1 MKMALGENLRK
12 LRISENLT
20 QEQLA
25 EALGVSP
32 QAVSRWE
39 NESAC
44 PDISL
49 LPVIANF
56 FEVSSD
62 FLLGIDLAQKHQK
75 IAEALKHDE
84 KLRCSGETE
93 KSIEFLREKTKEYP
107 NSPELLHRMACSVLT
122 YYHQGGKGLSEKE
135 ETELA
140 RQSVSLCKRALS
152 CTEDPKLI
160 SRCKQ
165 TMILNYVNMGEYERA
180 EELADDLPSFWSSRE
195 MVYPKTL
202 PKEKRLCEYQNTL
215 LQLADAVIMV
225 LGRIKSC
232 GGYTENQIINL
243 SLLREEVIIKLLGEN
258 PCFFNERLFK
268 LAMIRAKIYA
278 ARGETEKLK
287 QVAEKM
293 KMYVSN
299 YEENN
304 GRYEVFWLSECEDPK
319 GEPVPEAKSLDDE
332 LREFLA
338 ENHL

>member
-140 RQSVSLCKRALS
+140 RQSVSLC
-152 CTEDPKLI
+152 
-160 SRCKQ
+160 
-165 TMILNYVNMGEYERA
+165 
-180 EELADDLPSFWSSRE
+180 SRE

-232 GGYTENQIINL
+232 GSYTEDQIINL
-243 SLLREEVIIKLLGEN
+243 SMLREEIIIKLLGEN

-278 ARGETEKLK
+278 ARRDTEKLK
-287 QVAEKM
+287 QVTEKM